1 MGSEMCIRDS
11 PESLHGEDPS
21 DITWHENAGMLILGA
36 FTVLFGILPFIFWDM
51 MSDWSSGFMLE
62 FLTQAMESEGVKP

>member
-1 MGSEMCIRDS
+1 
-11 PESLHGEDPS
+11 
-21 DITWHENAGMLILGA
+21 MLILGA
-36 FTVLFGILPFIFWDM
+36 FNVLFGILPFIYWYM